1 MDTSSSDTN
10 SAGGK
15 GSAATASS
23 ASQRLS
29 RVQRTEESKAGDEEL
44 LEGDDAD
51 APVLSKAM
59 SRASSTAASVL
70 AAVTSC
76 HQLPRNAPFA
86 HLSLTCTIVFRS
98 LKTALTTSQSCPSTI
113 TRSCFREFGT
123 RTLSSH
129 CCGCSAALSW
139 RWLRW

>member
-98 LKTALTTSQSCPSTI
+98 LKTEP
-113 TRSCFREFGT
+113 
-123 RTLSSH
+123 
-129 CCGCSAALSW
+129 
-139 RWLRW
+139 